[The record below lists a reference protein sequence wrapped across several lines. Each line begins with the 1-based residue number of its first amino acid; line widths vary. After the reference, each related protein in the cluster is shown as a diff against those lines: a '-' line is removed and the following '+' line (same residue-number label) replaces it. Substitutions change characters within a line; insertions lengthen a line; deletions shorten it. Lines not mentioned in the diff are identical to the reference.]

1 MVAELALSSN
11 RQAASASSYRV
22 LLLHSQVISSNSAFF
37 RACLTSPVGAGNRQ
51 RGSSTDALGRWQ
63 LRTEINEEDADA
75 AEAVLR
81 FFYQQQL
88 AEGSS
93 GLDLLKILK
102 SPKLMADAEASVL
115 LLVSSWLEQPTGQ
128 SCSEA
133 EVLELQSLTRYSR
146 LSRPYVTGLC
156 E

>member
-1 MVAELALSSN
+1 MLCSFLPVADLWQSS
-11 RQAASASSYRV
+11 SLMDASSGKLLSPEPSHFPMLAVYALLSGIRESQAFASVVAQAEASLLSIFGNTVIIQTPV
-22 LLLHSQVISSNSAFF
+22 LLKRFMLLPQPVLSA
-37 RACLTSPVGAGNRQ
+37 
-51 RGSSTDALGRWQ
+51 
-63 LRTEINEEDADA
+63 
-75 AEAVLR
+75 
-81 FFYQQQL
+81 
-88 AEGSS
+88 
-93 GLDLLKILK
+93 LLQ